1 MNDNEPL
8 RIEELPGF
16 RGLLTDAAKKVYDT
30 KHEYTVIQI
39 DDQGVRR
46 VVICAYFMVVV
57 DPKDKEEAVGRMAKV
72 FNLLVQQELI
82 GGMLANPMA
91 LPLAKLEDQERLGL
105 LMYVFPSLKTWRS
118 VCDMPGD
125 DLEEKQRKFF
135 NRIVGVEAFIT
146 EGGLGTA
153 DWRKLPME

>member
-1 MNDNEPL
+1 VPTFTANDVVWVL
-8 RIEELPGF
+8 VGDTYH
-16 RGLLTDAAKKVYDT
+16 RGR
-30 KHEYTVIQI
+30 
-39 DDQGVRR
+39 VRY
-46 VVICAYFMVVV
+46 A
-57 DPKDKEEAVGRMAKV
+57 RMAKV